1 MKTVTDV
8 TINQYTGGI
17 TMFEKIV
24 AFFMAIINFFMGLFG
39 LGGQNYDCQTF
50 FDIAYGT
57 HERQVVDLFIPEDVS
72 GDLGLVL
79 FIHGGAWIAGDKE
92 SYVGG
97 MEYGATSLGIAT
109 ASVNYRYLSEDVD
122 IHDIIDDIDSA
133 LAVIRAKGNEVG
145 VNINKVLLTGD
156 SAGAHL
162 SLLYAYSRK
171 DTAPVTPVAVVSNSG
186 PTDLY
191 DNNFYFNNALGDV
204 NVICDLMSKACGQ
217 KFTYETK
224 DDAKSALDSVSPI
237 TYVSENCVPTII
249 NHGNADSIVPFSN
262 ALTLDALLTQY
273 GVEHVL
279 NVYEGAD
286 HDLGKDDAAKKKADE
301 LLFSYI
307 DRFLK

>member
-1 MKTVTDV
+1 
-8 TINQYTGGI
+8 
-17 TMFEKIV
+17 MFEKIV

-39 LGGQNYDCQTF
+39 LGGEEYGCQTY
-50 FDIAYGT
+50 FDMAYGT
-57 HERQVVDLFIPEDVS
+57 HERQVVDLFIPDNAS

-92 SYVGG
+92 SYTGG

-109 ASVNYRYLSEDVD
+109 ASVNYRYISEDVD
-122 IHDIIDDIDSA
+122 ILDILDDIDAA
-133 LAVIRAKGNEVG
+133 LAEIKKKGNEVG

-156 SAGAHL
+156 SAGGHL
-162 SLLYAYSRK
+162 SLLYAYARK

-191 DNNFYFNNALGDV
+191 DDNFYHNNALGDTAA
-204 NVICDLMSKACGQ
+204 ICDLMSKACGQ

-224 DDAKSALDSVSPI
+224 ESAKDALYSVSPVS
-237 TYVSENCVPTII
+237 YVSADCVPTVI
-249 NHGNADSIVPFSN
+249 NHGNADTIVPFSN
-262 ALTLDALLTQY
+262 ALALDELLTQY

-286 HDLGKDDAAKKKADE
+286 HDLGKDDAAKERADE
-301 LLFSYI
+301 LLFGYI